1 MSANPVTLSFLA
13 RRRIMNMTRSIWPNV
28 AVFAATIFFS
38 VLPHPL
44 AVAQEIADD
53 SLLAALKLEGPVVLC
68 DETVPVDD
76 PQVLERFEKEMLVSL
91 GNRPQVILWLKRTT
105 RYFPYIEQ
113 VLRENGLPDDLKFLA
128 IAESALRMHA
138 GSSKGAMGVWQLMP
152 QTARKY
158 GLVVDDNVDER
169 RNLYLSTPAVV
180 TYLKALYERFGS
192 WSLSLA
198 AYNMGEEGLEAE
210 ILEQGITDYYHLYLP
225 LETQRFV
232 LRILAIK
239 RIVEAPKDHGFS
251 LSPGDF
257 YAPESFS
264 TVRVNA
270 FTDLPLRLIANAA
283 KTDFKTVKDFN
294 PEIRGYYLAA
304 GTRAVN
310 IPSDGETG
318 FHDRLKTMIE
328 AEASIR
334 SQRVYVVKAGDS
346 LSGIAQKFEVPL
358 AALLIWNRIGLSHV
372 IHPGQQLVIFPAPG
386 GGKIDMKD
394 IEGDENG

>member
-1 MSANPVTLSFLA
+1 
-13 RRRIMNMTRSIWPNV
+13 MNMTRSIWPNV

-113 VLRENGLPDDLKFLA
+113 VLRENGLPDDLKYLA

-192 WSLSLA
+192 WILSLA

-264 TVRVNA
+264 TVRINA